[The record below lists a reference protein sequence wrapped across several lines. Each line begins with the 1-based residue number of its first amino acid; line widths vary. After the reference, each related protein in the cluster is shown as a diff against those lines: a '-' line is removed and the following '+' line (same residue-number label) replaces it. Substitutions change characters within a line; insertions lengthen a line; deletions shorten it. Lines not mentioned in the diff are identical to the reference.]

1 MRVLRGM
8 QLKKPILLEGSP
20 GVGKTSL
27 IMALGAA
34 SGHRVVRINLSEQTD
49 MMDLLG
55 SDLPVEG
62 GRGGEFAWRD
72 GVFLQAI
79 KAGDWVL
86 LDELNLA
93 SQSVLEGLNAVLDH
107 RAEVYL
113 PELNMTVKC
122 APSFRLF
129 ACQNPTSQGGGR
141 KGLPKSFL
149 NRFTQVFVDT
159 LSDDDLLFIAHSM
172 YPQLEP
178 ALLRRMISFNARL
191 HSDIMTKGLYGRKG
205 SPWEF
210 NLRDVF
216 RWCDLLQASKG
227 TAEAG
232 NFVDLVYLAR
242 MRSSEDRK
250 RIQAVYQ
257 EVALPS
263 PSFPF
268 AYCLLRADFWIC
280 LFLRC
285 ASSLHPY

>member
-62 GRGGEFAWRD
+62 GKGGEFAWRD

-79 KAGDWVL
+79 RNGDWVL

-107 RAEVYL
+107 RAEIYL
-113 PELNMTVKC
+113 PELNLTVKC

-149 NRFTQVFVDT
+149 NRFTQVYVDT
-159 LSDDDLLFIAHSM
+159 LSDEDLLFIAHSM
-172 YPQLEP
+172 YPELSED
-178 ALLRRMISFNARL
+178 LLGKMIAFNARL
-191 HSDIMTKGLYGRKG
+191 HLDIMSKGLYGRRG

-216 RWCDLLQASKG
+216 RWCDLLRSSG
-227 TAEAG
+227 NTAEAG
-232 NFVDLVYLAR
+232 EFVDLVYLAR
-242 MRSSEDRK
+242 MRTPEDRK
-250 RIQAVYQ
+250 KIKEVFQ
-257 EVALPS
+257 EVRERERRGETENAT
-263 PSFPF
+263 SF
-268 AYCLLRADFWIC
+268 
-280 LFLRC
+280 
-285 ASSLHPY
+285 